1 MDRRKIPPIMMLTA
15 AAITAL
21 VVYFRGLGLKTM
33 IIALLVVLIV
43 FYFLGS
49 VVEMVL
55 NNFDKENTDKV
66 ADEGEV
72 IEKEAVVE
80 PTESS
85 EDVNP

>member
-43 FYFLGS
+43 FYFWGS

-55 NNFDKENTDKV
+55 NNFDKENTNKV

-85 EDVNP
+85 EDENP

>member
-55 NNFDKENTDKV
+55 NNFDKENTNKV

-85 EDVNP
+85 EDENP